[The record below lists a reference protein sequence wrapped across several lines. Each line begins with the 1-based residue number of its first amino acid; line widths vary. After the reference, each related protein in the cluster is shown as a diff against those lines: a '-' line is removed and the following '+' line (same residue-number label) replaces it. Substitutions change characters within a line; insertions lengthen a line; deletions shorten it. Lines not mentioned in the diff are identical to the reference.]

1 MSVYLGG
8 NHCYK
13 RVVSYPFDSLG
24 IDLTTVMTPS
34 LKSILSSSVCPYS
47 KGPVVIGNDVWLG
60 AGVTLLSGVCV
71 SVCVSDGAVVGAG
84 TVVRNDV
91 PPYAIVVG
99 NPAVVVGYRH
109 TSERVRK
116 LLSIKWWE
124 WDMTKITSN
133 LHLLLDEDVDKFIDA
148 HYVSE

>member
-109 TSERVRK
+109 TSE
-116 LLSIKWWE
+116 
-124 WDMTKITSN
+124 
-133 LHLLLDEDVDKFIDA
+133 
-148 HYVSE
+148 